1 LRLTSHGRGVLHLW
15 CYRSAIGFKPRD
27 ATFAVCQATP
37 SEYFQETGDMI
48 KGAQG
53 KALNLVAVALLLSAG
68 PVFGQGGGKAEP
80 KRIEFKPGTTSTVIN
95 DKVRGTEEAEYVFS
109 AKKGQKLIVH
119 LTSTPRKSSVF
130 DLKAP
135 NNADLGLEYD
145 ANYDYT
151 GTLPETGDY
160 MIIVAR
166 PTTSPGTSTYRL
178 SITVR

>member
-1 LRLTSHGRGVLHLW
+1 M
-15 CYRSAIGFKPRD
+15 K
-27 ATFAVCQATP
+27 
-37 SEYFQETGDMI
+37 
-48 KGAQG
+48 
-53 KALNLVAVALLLSAG
+53 KALHILDYVMLALVSTGLTLA
-68 PVFGQGGGKAEP
+68 QGGGKAEP
-80 KRIEFKPGTTSTVIN
+80 KRIEFKPGATSTIIN
-95 DKVRGTEEAEYVFS
+95 DKVHGTEEAEYVLS
-109 AKKGQKLIVH
+109 AKKGQKLIIH
-119 LTSTPRKSSVF
+119 MTSVPRKSSVF

>member
-1 LRLTSHGRGVLHLW
+1 MRIDSLVRRT
-15 CYRSAIGFKPRD
+15 
-27 ATFAVCQATP
+27 TVCCA
-37 SEYFQETGDMI
+37 S
-48 KGAQG
+48 
-53 KALNLVAVALLLSAG
+53 LVMLLLTCQLALA
-68 PVFGQGGGKAEP
+68 QGGGKAEP
-80 KRIEFKPGTTSTVIN
+80 KRIEFKPGTNSTVIN
-95 DKVRGTEEAEYVFS
+95 DKVHGTEEAEYVLA

-119 LTSTPRKSSVF
+119 LTSVPRKSSVF

>member
-1 LRLTSHGRGVLHLW
+1 MKTDSLLRRAMLCSASLVMLVVSCHL
-15 CYRSAIGFKPRD
+15 
-27 ATFAVCQATP
+27 
-37 SEYFQETGDMI
+37 
-48 KGAQG
+48 
-53 KALNLVAVALLLSAG
+53 AVA
-68 PVFGQGGGKAEP
+68 QGGGKAEP
-80 KRIEFKPGTTSTVIN
+80 KRIEFKPGTNSTVIN
-95 DKVRGTEEAEYVFS
+95 DKIHGTEEAEYVLA
-109 AKKGQKLIVH
+109 AKKGQKLTIH
-119 LTSTPRKSSVF
+119 MTSVPRKSSVF

-166 PTTSPGTSTYRL
+166 PTTSPGTSSYRL